1 LLLAKGKYMYSRFF
15 SLLGGLAV
23 STVAATSAMAPQA
36 EAAPRDK
43 AFFQQVSGV
52 WKGPGEIVAGKYKG
66 TKFNCNIIGSASPDG
81 NVGMKLDGTCRV
93 GVFQQPM
100 SAVITQSGRGY
111 TGKFLDGADG
121 KGLDIVSGSVNG
133 DKVVM
138 GINRSQLNGAM
149 VASIRGENK
158 MNITI
163 SVKVEDQMV
172 PVIGLTLD
180 RDMDSIAVGSIKPV
194 ATPDN

>member
-1 LLLAKGKYMYSRFF
+1 MYSRLF
-15 SLLGGLAV
+15 SLLGGFVVLA
-23 STVAATSAMAPQA
+23 AATAPALAPEA

-43 AFFQQVSGV
+43 AFFQQVAGV

-66 TKFNCNIIGSASPDG
+66 TKFNCNLTGSSTDGEIGI
-81 NVGMKLDGTCRV
+81 KLDGTCRV

-100 SAVITQSGRGY
+100 SAVISQKGSGY

-121 KGLDIVSGSVNG
+121 KGLDIISGSVSG

-138 GINRSQLNGAM
+138 GINRAQLNGAM
-149 VASIRGENK
+149 VASLRGDNK

-172 PVIGLTLD
+172 PVIGLSLD
-180 RDMDSIAVGSIKPV
+180 RDLDTIAVGSIKQ
-194 ATPDN
+194 